1 MLELQFSTD
10 TDTDEDEEAVA
21 ARWNNGLGEPPIIF
35 SQPHNWGTLFWV
47 GWIISLDLGKGCNGP
62 RLAGAAADPIKCAGA
77 SGGRV
82 VRVLDLARAT

>member
-1 MLELQFSTD
+1 L
-10 TDTDEDEEAVA
+10 
-21 ARWNNGLGEPPIIF
+21 
-35 SQPHNWGTLFWV
+35 GTLFWV